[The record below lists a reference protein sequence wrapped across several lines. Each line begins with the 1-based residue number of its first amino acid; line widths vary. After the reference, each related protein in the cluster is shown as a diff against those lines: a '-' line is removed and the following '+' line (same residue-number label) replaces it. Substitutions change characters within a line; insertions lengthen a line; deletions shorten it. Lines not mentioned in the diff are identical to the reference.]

1 MAIFF
6 CNNLD
11 LHLDKRAV
19 VLGGVHDHDF
29 LSVLYYLNWKLENKP
44 RSLSNLS

>member
-1 MAIFF
+1 MDLKFYLMSHKNGNFF

-19 VLGGVHDHDF
+19 IVLGGVHDHDF
-29 LSVLYYLNWKLENKP
+29 LSVF
-44 RSLSNLS
+44 

>member
-1 MAIFF
+1 MDLKFYLMSHKNGNFF

-11 LHLDKRAV
+11 LQHGDHLDKRVV

-29 LSVLYYLNWKLENKP
+29 LSVF
-44 RSLSNLS
+44 

>member
-1 MAIFF
+1 MILNKMDLKYYLMSHTNGNFF

-29 LSVLYYLNWKLENKP
+29 LSVF
-44 RSLSNLS
+44 